1 MLCVWA
7 ALGGFHGIVIVIS
20 VHRMVS
26 SFLQEVAVS
35 TAHRASKHQSH
46 LENPLSVKAH
56 RIQSGVSIDSIC
68 ERTKISRY
76 FLEAIEER
84 AYHRL
89 PGGVFDINYIRQ
101 YSESVG
107 CSADLLL
114 ADYQSVSKGA
124 DSAKNVAQPNMPS
137 KSWWRSFLLLICTG
151 AG

>member
-1 MLCVWA
+1 
-7 ALGGFHGIVIVIS
+7 
-20 VHRMVS
+20 MVS

-35 TAHRASKHQSH
+35 TGHLAYKHHSH
-46 LENPLSVKAH
+46 LENPLSAKAH

-107 CSADLLL
+107 CNADLLL
-114 ADYQSVSKGA
+114 ADYKSVSQVA
-124 DSAKNVAQPNMPS
+124 DSGKIVSQPHMPS
-137 KSWWRSFLLLICTG
+137 KGWWRSLLLLFCAG
-151 AG
+151 AD

>member
-1 MLCVWA
+1 MA
-7 ALGGFHGIVIVIS
+7 
-20 VHRMVS
+20 
-26 SFLQEVAVS
+26 
-35 TAHRASKHQSH
+35 TAHKALKHHSH
-46 LENPLSVKAH
+46 QENPLNAKAL

-107 CSADLLL
+107 CSADVLL
-114 ADYQSVSKGA
+114 ADYQTVSQPL
-124 DSAKNVAQPNMPS
+124 DSGHTSSPAEKLS
-137 KSWWRSFLLLICTG
+137 KSWWRNLLMFFC
-151 AG
+151 A

>member
-1 MLCVWA
+1 
-7 ALGGFHGIVIVIS
+7 
-20 VHRMVS
+20 MVS

-35 TAHRASKHQSH
+35 TGHLASKHHSH
-46 LENPLSVKAH
+46 LENPLSAKAH

-89 PGGVFDINYIRQ
+89 PGGVFDVNYIRQ

-107 CSADLLL
+107 CNADLLL
-114 ADYQSVSKGA
+114 ADYQSVSQGA
-124 DSAKNVAQPNMPS
+124 DSGKSVSQPHMAS
-137 KSWWRSFLLLICTG
+137 KRWWRSLLLLFCAG
-151 AG
+151 AD